1 MKLLKHNKMN
11 PLFLKKERLTCF
23 QPFFG
28 DDDPLSITSMGAMDG
43 ISNAAGM
50 ECKCSAAQIRRVP
63 SHENL
68 EIKSLFRRG
77 NTKVPM
83 AEPVV
88 AIPIAIA
95 LYFEKNIP
103 RMTTD
108 PIYDIPNPMP
118 ENKSNVTGL
127 YV

>member
-11 PLFLKKERLTCF
+11 PLFFKNDRLTCF
-23 QPFFG
+23 QPFFE
-28 DDDPLSITSMGAMDG
+28 DDDPLSITSMGALDG
-43 ISNAAGM
+43 MSNAAGM

-68 EIKSLFRRG
+68 ESKSLLRRG
-77 NTKVPM
+77 NTNVPM
-83 AEPVV
+83 AEPVA

-103 RMTTD
+103 RTTTA
-108 PIYDIPNPMP
+108 PMYDIPKPRP
-118 ENKSNVTGL
+118 EK
-127 YV
+127 